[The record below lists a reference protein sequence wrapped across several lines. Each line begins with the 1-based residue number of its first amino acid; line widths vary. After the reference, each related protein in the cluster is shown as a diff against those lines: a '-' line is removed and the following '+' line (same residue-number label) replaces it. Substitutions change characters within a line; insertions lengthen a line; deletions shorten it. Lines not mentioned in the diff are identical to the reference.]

1 MRAFSTITSLLVALN
16 AFAAGGTIGSGVT
29 ISASGT
35 ATDLKYANPRWVD
48 AKAEGTSIALG
59 ANAPTLRDV
68 PGNWTTGFESQA
80 YAYAVND
87 YGSFNIQAG
96 HVFAST
102 NGGFQNF
109 YYEPHIH
116 ISSQTIAVGATNVTF
131 VIQWQTAPVFGSYS
145 NSPTLTRTNTHGF
158 DINTPIQHALL
169 SFGNITNNDLQE
181 RSSVCFRGT
190 VRRITSASN
199 DVGIATGQEPFVDS
213 IDFHTPVRV
222 YGSKTQYTEE

>member
-1 MRAFSTITSLLVALN
+1 MKAFSAITSLFVALN

-87 YGSFNIQAG
+87 YGSFNIQAS

-102 NGGFQNF
+102 NGTFPEF

-116 ISSQTIAVGATNVTF
+116 ISPQTLNAGLTNVTF
-131 VIQWQTAPVFGSYS
+131 VLQWQTASVFDSFTQVTI
-145 NSPTLTRTNTHGF
+145 NTRTNIYGF
-158 DINTPIQHALL
+158 DTNFPVQHGLL
-169 SFGNITNNDLQE
+169 SFGNVTNNVLQE
-181 RSSVCFRGT
+181 RSSVEFRGT
-190 VRRITSASN
+190 VRRIASATA
-199 DVGIATGQEPFVDS
+199 DVGTGTAQEPFVDS

>member
-1 MRAFSTITSLLVALN
+1 MKAFSTFLVLLSALN

-87 YGSFNIQAG
+87 YGSLISKRLMCLLLQMERFLSSIMN
-96 HVFAST
+96 
-102 NGGFQNF
+102 
-109 YYEPHIH
+109 HI
-116 ISSQTIAVGATNVTF
+116 F
-131 VIQWQTAPVFGSYS
+131 
-145 NSPTLTRTNTHGF
+145 TLAHK
-158 DINTPIQHALL
+158 H
-169 SFGNITNNDLQE
+169 
-181 RSSVCFRGT
+181 
-190 VRRITSASN
+190 
-199 DVGIATGQEPFVDS
+199 
-213 IDFHTPVRV
+213 
-222 YGSKTQYTEE
+222 